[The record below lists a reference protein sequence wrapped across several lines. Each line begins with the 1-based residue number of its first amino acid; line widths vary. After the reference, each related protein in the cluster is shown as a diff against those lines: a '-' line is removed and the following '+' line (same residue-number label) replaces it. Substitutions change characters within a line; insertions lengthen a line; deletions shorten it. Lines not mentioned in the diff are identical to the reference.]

1 MGPGMEPGSTALE
14 RHRGASL
21 HHVHRDESGAI
32 AIVVAVLFAALIGC
46 AALAVDLGYL
56 YAERAQAQVAA
67 DAGALAAASYLPDD
81 MAGAQT
87 AGREYVA
94 QNLPNATAVVT
105 PGFEGNPNNVEV
117 KVRLQAPTFFAR
129 IFGIDSAGVGASAV
143 AQYKASSYRKPLEVI
158 VVQDASGS
166 FTEEWAQA
174 IQADLALLNLINGV
188 SVEGDRTG
196 FVAFSEGLKST
207 TYPGSNRSLGSPRK
221 VNNVGDT
228 DTRFGRVRA
237 LQMGLSDF
245 NYTNQSAL
253 PAGIATMYTIIGK
266 DNPGGYTYPE
276 SAINWAVDQFVNYGN
291 EGTDKVIVFVS
302 DGMPN
307 PSSHRSPTNEAARR
321 AGSAGIRLN
330 TVTLTNEPTGGSY
343 GTSGSDY
350 GFNKDLVEKYNVGSD
365 GQSLG
370 GVALQTPDPARLRDL
385 LVSIGQIELSSSTL
399 VR

>member
-1 MGPGMEPGSTALE
+1 MGPGRTALD
-14 RHRGASL
+14 RHRGASV
-21 HHVHRDESGAI
+21 HHIHRDESGAI

-143 AQYKASSYRKPLEVI
+143 AQYKTSSYRTPLEVI

-166 FTEEWAQA
+166 FAEEWAQA
-174 IQADLALLNLINGV
+174 IQADLALLNLINGD
-188 SVEGDRTG
+188 SIEGDRTG
-196 FVAFSEGLKST
+196 FVAFSEGMK
-207 TYPGSNRSLGSPRK
+207 NPR
-221 VNNVGDT
+221 
-228 DTRFGRVRA
+228 
-237 LQMGLSDF
+237 MGLTDF
-245 NYTNQSAL
+245 NYANHSVL
-253 PAGIATMYTIIGK
+253 PAGIVATYTNILRIQ
-266 DNPGGYTYPE
+266 PSGYTYPE

-307 PSSHRSPTNEAARR
+307 PSSHRSPTNDAARR
-321 AGSAGIRLN
+321 AGRAGIRLN

-350 GFNKDLVEKYNVGSD
+350 GFNRDLVERYNVGTD